1 MVDALLKAD
10 NDHRQ
15 KESARK
21 ARYRRRQS
29 DDIMVYPVPL
39 HDDEVVT
46 MIDLEWITEQES
58 KDRKKVG
65 EAVAASIKT
74 LRDHRPK

>member
-1 MVDALLKAD
+1 
-10 NDHRQ
+10 
-15 KESARK
+15 
-21 ARYRRRQS
+21 
-29 DDIMVYPVPL
+29 MVYPVPL